1 MPSATPGSQGHVE
14 TANCLCIG
22 CTAATAATN
31 SPSRGRQVSPRAVGG
46 RMDCCPVS
54 ATGNGRRETFTQYRR
69 QLDGARVGGCGLDT
83 TRRSSNVTC
92 DDGTC
97 LPCPHLFATQQGCVG
112 GRPTP
117 VGSTILAEAHPDWR
131 LVSHEQLCSDP
142 TGQFHELFAAVG
154 LQWTDAVKLH
164 LARSNRNGTGLVTM
178 RVAADQPERWR
189 KRLTGDQSERDG
201 RDAGKVP
208 RVVSRLL

>member
-1 MPSATPGSQGHVE
+1 
-14 TANCLCIG
+14 
-22 CTAATAATN
+22 
-31 SPSRGRQVSPRAVGG
+31 
-46 RMDCCPVS
+46 MDCRPVS
-54 ATGNGRRETFTQYRR
+54 ATGSGRRKASTQYRR
-69 QLDGARVGGCGLDT
+69 QLDGSRVGRMQPRHQSED
-83 TRRSSNVTC
+83 RRTLRVSMEPA
-92 DDGTC
+92 C
-97 LPCPHLFATQQGCVG
+97 LTGQLFATQQGCVG